1 MTFKESTE
9 SSIMDIYETVNNK
22 LFQLIC
28 LCSKNGKIQNFSLLG
43 VNSQVLLKSFK
54 MTKAWC
60 FSFILDWGSIGDMG
74 PSHRLLW
81 NQGAEVARF
90 YLTSHGEQRWKSFLQ
105 VIIAQDQL
113 PKQPHEGK
121 HFRIESLYKTPL
133 YNSVFI
139 IKICLGVLT

>member
-9 SSIMDIYETVNNK
+9 RAPLWIFMKPLIIM
-22 LFQLIC
+22 FQLIC

-74 PSHRLLW
+74 PSHRLL
-81 NQGAEVARF
+81 
-90 YLTSHGEQRWKSFLQ
+90 
-105 VIIAQDQL
+105 
-113 PKQPHEGK
+113 
-121 HFRIESLYKTPL
+121 
-133 YNSVFI
+133 
-139 IKICLGVLT
+139 